1 MTVVRPPITGDAQQ
15 DSWMDQVTNLINS
28 GFFTRDT
35 FIVSQG
41 TAGTQGARGSAGQD
55 GFNTATLYL
64 FQRQLNTLPDSPP
77 PDLATDL
84 IYDYENN
91 ILFEQGNR
99 EDAMGNPI
107 IEWDGWTQFIP
118 EDPNSE
124 AQYIWVITTNIA
136 DRQETDI
143 IPFTQW
149 SRRTLLAV
157 PTISYEMDTTGFD
170 FIRADQLSVDAGVLV
185 TRYVGEAA
193 TDITAS
199 LTADHVKWS
208 KHSLRATEN
217 SPLTQPWVSNP
228 DPPYEIGNI
237 VTDTVTLT
245 AAIEPL
251 YTPSAVR
258 TYEYVNLTG
267 NNGTNSPSN
276 DLTNWRLTDGSRIR
290 QEDDQWTVNE
300 GWTSGVNISVD
311 NQEVIVQTEFRA
323 QLRDDIAPVPTS

>member
-217 SPLTQPWVSNP
+217 SPLTQPWVSGAT
-228 DPPYEIGNI
+228 YEIGNV

-245 AAIEPL
+245 ADPS
-251 YTPSAVR
+251 YTLSAVR
-258 TYEYVNLTG
+258 TYEYINLTG
-267 NNGTNSPSN
+267 NNSANSPS
-276 DLTNWRLTDGSRIR
+276 DDMTNWRLTDGSRIR

-300 GWTSGVNISVD
+300 GWISGVNISVD